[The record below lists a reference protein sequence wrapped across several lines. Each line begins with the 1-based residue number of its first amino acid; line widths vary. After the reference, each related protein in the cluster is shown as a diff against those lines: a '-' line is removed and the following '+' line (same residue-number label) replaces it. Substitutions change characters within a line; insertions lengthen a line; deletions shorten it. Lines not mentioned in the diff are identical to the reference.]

1 MAGYRGAVRW
11 EPTSPSRRAD
21 RAACHRGGCG
31 WLFYVQHQF
40 ADTYWAKGKRWN
52 AHDAALHRS
61 SHYQLP
67 AVIRWFTANIGMHHV
82 QHLSS
87 RIPFYRLPEVLR
99 DHKGLVDVGRV
110 TLRASVRGVFLALWD
125 EEQGRLVS
133 FKRLR
138 STRRSGA
145 DS

>member
-1 MAGYRGAVRW
+1 
-11 EPTSPSRRAD
+11 
-21 RAACHRGGCG
+21 
-31 WLFYVQHQF
+31 
-40 ADTYWAKGKRWN
+40 
-52 AHDAALHRS
+52 
-61 SHYQLP
+61 
-67 AVIRWFTANIGMHHV
+67 MH
-82 QHLSS
+82 HLSS